1 MRYPIIITPD
11 ERLRRQAKPVK
22 VITDE
27 LVQLLDDLYETMVA
41 HDGIGIAAPQVGK
54 NLQVAIVEVEE
65 DDRFEMINPE
75 IIAISSWAA
84 AVSGY
89 TSGDGFSL
97 FLQTIPFNLYALLTI
112 VMVTY
117 VIKKDFHIGTMKH
130 HEIAAQNGDVHN
142 GVNDYEEG
150 EEMEVEAFGYLA
162 RAMQH
167 EIDHLNGVLFVDK
180 LVERI
185 PEEDLEKY
193 MEEHEND

>member
-1 MRYPIIITPD
+1 M
-11 ERLRRQAKPVK
+11 
-22 VITDE
+22 
-27 LVQLLDDLYETMVA
+27 
-41 HDGIGIAAPQVGK
+41 
-54 NLQVAIVEVEE
+54 EVEE

-75 IIAISSWAA
+75 IIASS
-84 AVSGY
+84 GE
-89 TSGDGFSL
+89 SL
-97 FLQTIPFNLYALLTI
+97 DVEGCLSIPHTF
-112 VMVTY
+112 
-117 VIKKDFHIGTMKH
+117 GTVKRAD
-130 HEIAAQNGDVHN
+130 EITVRYFDR
-142 GVNDYEEG
+142 EG

>member
-1 MRYPIIITPD
+1 M
-11 ERLRRQAKPVK
+11 
-22 VITDE
+22 
-27 LVQLLDDLYETMVA
+27 
-41 HDGIGIAAPQVGK
+41 
-54 NLQVAIVEVEE
+54 AIVEVEE

-75 IIAISSWAA
+75 IIASS
-84 AVSGY
+84 GE
-89 TSGDGFSL
+89 SL
-97 FLQTIPFNLYALLTI
+97 DVEGCLSIPHTF
-112 VMVTY
+112 
-117 VIKKDFHIGTMKH
+117 GTVKRAD
-130 HEIAAQNGDVHN
+130 EITVRYFDR
-142 GVNDYEEG
+142 EG

>member
-75 IIAISSWAA
+75 IIASSGESLDVEGCLSIPTPLGPSNEQTRSLSAISTEKERKW
-84 AVSGY
+84 
-89 TSGDGFSL
+89 
-97 FLQTIPFNLYALLTI
+97 
-112 VMVTY
+112 
-117 VIKKDFHIGTMKH
+117 KWKH
-130 HEIAAQNGDVHN
+130 SATWRVRCSMRSI
-142 GVNDYEEG
+142 
-150 EEMEVEAFGYLA
+150 
-162 RAMQH
+162 
-167 EIDHLNGVLFVDK
+167 I
-180 LVERI
+180 
-185 PEEDLEKY
+185 
-193 MEEHEND
+193 

>member
-1 MRYPIIITPD
+1 MRY
-11 ERLRRQAKPVK
+11 
-22 VITDE
+22 
-27 LVQLLDDLYETMVA
+27 LLLSPPMNVFVGKQNPSKYRWARSSYWTFMKRWSPTTGSVLP
-41 HDGIGIAAPQVGK
+41 HQVGK
-54 NLQVAIVEVEE
+54 NLQRAIVEVEE

-75 IIAISSWAA
+75 IIASSGESLDVKAA
-84 AVSGY
+84 WVFPTPLGPSKRA
-89 TSGDGFSL
+89 D
-97 FLQTIPFNLYALLTI
+97 
-112 VMVTY
+112 
-117 VIKKDFHIGTMKH
+117 
-130 HEIAAQNGDVHN
+130 EITVRYFDR
-142 GVNDYEEG
+142 EG

>member
-75 IIAISSWAA
+75 IIASS
-84 AVSGY
+84 GE
-89 TSGDGFSL
+89 SL
-97 FLQTIPFNLYALLTI
+97 DVEGCLSIPHTF
-112 VMVTY
+112 
-117 VIKKDFHIGTMKH
+117 GTVKRAD
-130 HEIAAQNGDVHN
+130 EITVRYFDR
-142 GVNDYEEG
+142 EG
-150 EEMEVEAFGYLA
+150 EEMEV
-162 RAMQH
+162 
-167 EIDHLNGVLFVDK
+167 
-180 LVERI
+180 
-185 PEEDLEKY
+185 
-193 MEEHEND
+193 

>member
-1 MRYPIIITPD
+1 
-11 ERLRRQAKPVK
+11 
-22 VITDE
+22 
-27 LVQLLDDLYETMVA
+27 
-41 HDGIGIAAPQVGK
+41 
-54 NLQVAIVEVEE
+54 VAIVEVEE

-75 IIAISSWAA
+75 IIASS
-84 AVSGY
+84 GE
-89 TSGDGFSL
+89 SL
-97 FLQTIPFNLYALLTI
+97 DVEGCLSIPHTF
-112 VMVTY
+112 
-117 VIKKDFHIGTMKH
+117 GTVKRAD
-130 HEIAAQNGDVHN
+130 EITVRYFDR
-142 GVNDYEEG
+142 EG

>member
-75 IIAISSWAA
+75 IIASSGESLDVEGCLSIPHTFEDRQTSRRDHCPLFRSRRRRNGSGSIRLLGACDAA
-84 AVSGY
+84 
-89 TSGDGFSL
+89 
-97 FLQTIPFNLYALLTI
+97 
-112 VMVTY
+112 
-117 VIKKDFHIGTMKH
+117 
-130 HEIAAQNGDVHN
+130 
-142 GVNDYEEG
+142 
-150 EEMEVEAFGYLA
+150 
-162 RAMQH
+162 
-167 EIDHLNGVLFVDK
+167 
-180 LVERI
+180 
-185 PEEDLEKY
+185 
-193 MEEHEND
+193 

>member
-1 MRYPIIITPD
+1 
-11 ERLRRQAKPVK
+11 
-22 VITDE
+22 
-27 LVQLLDDLYETMVA
+27 
-41 HDGIGIAAPQVGK
+41 
-54 NLQVAIVEVEE
+54 VEVEE

-75 IIAISSWAA
+75 IIASS
-84 AVSGY
+84 GE
-89 TSGDGFSL
+89 SL
-97 FLQTIPFNLYALLTI
+97 DVEGCLSIPHTF
-112 VMVTY
+112 
-117 VIKKDFHIGTMKH
+117 GTVKRAD
-130 HEIAAQNGDVHN
+130 EITVRYFDR
-142 GVNDYEEG
+142 EG